1 MRGPEHETALV
12 ETTEDI
18 VLVELFTA
26 PIALPLEPRRCDK
39 KYRSSLVGK
48 ENTHVIL
55 LEI

>member
-26 PIALPLEPRRCDK
+26 PIALPLEPRKCDK

-55 LEI
+55 LEL